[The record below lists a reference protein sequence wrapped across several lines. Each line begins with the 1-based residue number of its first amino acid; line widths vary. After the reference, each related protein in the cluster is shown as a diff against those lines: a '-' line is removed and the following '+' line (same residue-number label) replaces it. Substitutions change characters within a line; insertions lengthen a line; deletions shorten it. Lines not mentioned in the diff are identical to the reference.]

1 MKRFIFTLFVSL
13 SLTVAAFANDE
24 IYKTWSFEGHRI
36 SVRVSSPD
44 SPVTIRKGEAK
55 IPIYVSSSH
64 DVNGMIV
71 FIDFL
76 KNGRS
81 VTDGSGMAGCLKGS
95 PGSYYLFLQDAKVYY
110 SSLVDGQYKIII
122 LTQPE
127 Y

>member
-1 MKRFIFTLFVSL
+1 MKRFLFTLFVSL
-13 SLTVAAFANDE
+13 SLTMTSYANTE
-24 IYKTWSFEGHRI
+24 IYKTWTTDGHQT
-36 SVRVSSPD
+36 SVRVSSPN

-55 IPIYVSSSH
+55 IPIYVSPSY
-64 DVNGMIV
+64 DVEGLIV
-71 FIDFL
+71 DIDFMR
-76 KNGRS
+76 NGRS

-95 PGSYYLFLQDAKVYY
+95 PGSYYLLLQDAKVYY

>member
-1 MKRFIFTLFVSL
+1 MKRFIFILIVVF
-13 SLTVAAFANDE
+13 SLTLTSYANTE
-24 IYKTWSFEGHRI
+24 IYKTWTSDGHQT
-36 SVRVSSPD
+36 SVRVSSPN

-76 KNGRS
+76 RNGRS

-95 PGSYYLFLQDAKVYY
+95 PGSYYLLLQDAKVYY
-110 SSLVDGQYKIII
+110 SSLVDGQYKIVI
-122 LTQPE
+122 LSQPE

>member
-1 MKRFIFTLFVSL
+1 MKRFIFILIAVF
-13 SLTVAAFANDE
+13 SLTLTSYANTE
-24 IYKTWSFEGHRI
+24 IYKTWTSDGHQT
-36 SVRVSSPD
+36 SVRVSSPN

-76 KNGRS
+76 RNGRS

-95 PGSYYLFLQDAKVYY
+95 PGSYYLLLQDAKVYY
-110 SSLVDGQYKIII
+110 SSLVDGQYKIVI
-122 LTQPE
+122 LSQPE